1 MGLKKKKK
9 QADETIIILEREDE
23 EKPKGERV
31 IASVQAGR
39 FRTKTV
45 DVKYKKVKQPDKD
58 KNYYELDL

>member
-23 EKPKGERV
+23 EKPKERV